1 MEKKNKEQKDE
12 VDAAYLKTKK
22 NLKIWKNSLSVYLSF
37 NSRSAKNEASYSTS
51 NSTSNHI

>member
-22 NLKIWKNSLSVYLSF
+22 ILKYGKTL
-37 NSRSAKNEASYSTS
+37 
-51 NSTSNHI
+51 